1 MELGKK
7 LSSCRKKAGF
17 SQEDLA
23 EKIYVSRQTISNW
36 ENDKSYPDIHS
47 LIALANLFNL
57 SLDQL
62 VEGDIDE
69 MKKLVQ
75 SDDLKQFNRDGW
87 AMTLGSLIMALT
99 AYPLIHFLGK
109 VGFVIF
115 IFEWFT
121 VMVFA
126 LRIEKLKKENS
137 IQTYKEILAIYRGQA
152 LDKNESIEER
162 AKYPYQK
169 PMIVIG
175 FTIVFCLI
183 MGLTILLINSLF

>member
-7 LSSCRKKAGF
+7 LSSCRKKAGL

-47 LIALANLFNL
+47 LIVLANLFQL

-87 AMTLGSLIMALT
+87 VMTIGSLLMAIT
-99 AYPLIHFLGK
+99 AYPLVHFWGK
-109 VGFVIF
+109 SGFLVLVVGWLVL
-115 IFEWFT
+115 
-121 VMVFA
+121 MYFA
-126 LRIEKLKKENS
+126 LRLEKFKKENK
-137 IQTYKEILAIYRGQA
+137 IQTYKEILAISKGET
-152 LDKNESIEER
+152 LDKVESIEEK

-169 PMIVIG
+169 PLIVVAY
-175 FTIVFCLI
+175 TLVFCLI
-183 MGLTILLINSLF
+183 MGLSTFIINSFF

>member
-7 LSSCRKKAGF
+7 LSSCRKKAGL

-47 LIALANLFNL
+47 LIALANLFQL

-62 VEGDIDE
+62 VEGDINE
-69 MKKLVQ
+69 MKKIVQ
-75 SDDLKQFNRDGW
+75 SDDLKTFNRDAWG
-87 AMTLGSLIMALT
+87 MTIGSLLMAIT

-109 VGFVIF
+109 SGFIMLIV
-115 IFEWFT
+115 EWLVLMF
-121 VMVFA
+121 FA
-126 LRIEKLKKENS
+126 LRIEKFKKENS
-137 IQTYKEILAIYRGQA
+137 VQTYKEILAVSKGQT
-152 LDKNESIEER
+152 LDKVESIAEK

-169 PMIVIG
+169 PLIVVAY
-175 FTIVFCLI
+175 TLLFCLI
-183 MGLTILLINSLF
+183 MGLSVFIINSLF

>member
-75 SDDLKQFNRDGW
+75 SNDLQQFNRDGW
-87 AMTLGSLIMALT
+87 AMTIGSLIMALT

-126 LRIEKLKKENS
+126 LRIEKFKKENR
-137 IQTYKEILAIYRGQA
+137 IQTYKEILAISRGQA

>member
-75 SDDLKQFNRDGW
+75 SDDLQQFNRDGW
-87 AMTLGSLIMALT
+87 AMTIGSLIMALT

-126 LRIEKLKKENS
+126 LRIEKFKKENR
-137 IQTYKEILAIYRGQA
+137 IQTYKEILAISRGQA

>member
-1 MELGKK
+1 MELGNK
-7 LSSCRKKAGF
+7 LSACRKKAGL

-47 LIALANLFNL
+47 LIALANLFQL

-87 AMTLGSLIMALT
+87 AMTIGSLLMAIT
-99 AYPLIHFLGK
+99 AYPLVHFWRK
-109 VGFVIF
+109 SGFLVLVV
-115 IFEWFT
+115 EWL
-121 VMVFA
+121 VLMYFA
-126 LRIEKLKKENS
+126 LRLEKFKKENKV
-137 IQTYKEILAIYRGQA
+137 QTYKEILAISKGET
-152 LDKNESIEER
+152 LDKVESIEEK
-162 AKYPYQK
+162 AKYSYQK
-169 PMIVIG
+169 PLIVLAY
-175 FTIVFCLI
+175 TLVFCLI
-183 MGLTILLINSLF
+183 MGLSTFIINSFF

>member
-87 AMTLGSLIMALT
+87 AMTIGSLIMALT

-126 LRIEKLKKENS
+126 LRIEKFKKENR
-137 IQTYKEILAIYRGQA
+137 IQTYKEILAISRGQA

>member
-7 LSSCRKKAGF
+7 LSSCRKKAGL

-47 LIALANLFNL
+47 LIALANLFQL

-69 MKKLVQ
+69 MKKIVQ
-75 SDDLKQFNRDGW
+75 SDDLKTFNRDAWG
-87 AMTLGSLIMALT
+87 MTIGSLLMAIT

-109 VGFVIF
+109 SGFIMLIV
-115 IFEWFT
+115 EWLVLMF
-121 VMVFA
+121 FA
-126 LRIEKLKKENS
+126 LRIEKFKKENS
-137 IQTYKEILAIYRGQA
+137 VQTYKEILAVSKGQT
-152 LDKNESIEER
+152 LDKVESIAEK

-169 PMIVIG
+169 PLIVVAY
-175 FTIVFCLI
+175 TLLFCLI
-183 MGLTILLINSLF
+183 MGLSVFIINSLF

>member
-7 LSSCRKKAGF
+7 LSSCRKKAGL

-47 LIALANLFNL
+47 LIALANLFQL
-57 SLDQL
+57 SLDKL

-69 MKKLVQ
+69 MKKIVQ
-75 SDDLKQFNRDGW
+75 SDDLKTFNRDAWG
-87 AMTLGSLIMALT
+87 MTIGSLLMAIT

-109 VGFVIF
+109 SGFIMLIV
-115 IFEWFT
+115 EWLVLMF
-121 VMVFA
+121 FA
-126 LRIEKLKKENS
+126 LRIEKFKKENS
-137 IQTYKEILAIYRGQA
+137 VQTYKEILAVSKGQT
-152 LDKNESIEER
+152 LDKVESIAEK

-169 PMIVIG
+169 PLIVVAY
-175 FTIVFCLI
+175 TLLFCLI
-183 MGLTILLINSLF
+183 MGLSVFIINSLF

>member
-126 LRIEKLKKENS
+126 LRIEKFKKENR
-137 IQTYKEILAIYRGQA
+137 IQTYKEILAISRGQA